1 MRTLEITD
9 LPILFCYEKPPKPM
23 PFKGNVTGP
32 LRQCQDII
40 GLKETVKTLEGL
52 KVRSMKKFQLLF

>member
-1 MRTLEITD
+1 MRTLEIRD
-9 LPILFCYEKPPKPM
+9 LPILFCYEKPQKPM

-40 GLKETVKTLEGL
+40 GLKETVKTLEGS
-52 KVRSMKKFQLLF
+52 KVRSMK